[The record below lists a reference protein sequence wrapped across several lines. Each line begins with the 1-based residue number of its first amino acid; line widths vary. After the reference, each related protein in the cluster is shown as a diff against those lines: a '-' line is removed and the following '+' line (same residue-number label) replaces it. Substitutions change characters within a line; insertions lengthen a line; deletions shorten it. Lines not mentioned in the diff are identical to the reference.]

1 MAKRIE
7 QPSRMRATIDYL
19 RHCQA
24 YRAAGGQVAFTTDPA
39 WLVQMA
45 INRRAGWQDDPSLLR
60 GSAMPVAG
68 RYPKRASGD
77 DWRHLRLFAHNI
89 NTPRLIVRERE
100 CPMRLRA
107 RLAHRLY
114 TD

>member
-1 MAKRIE
+1 MTAASPVRN
-7 QPSRMRATIDYL
+7 TIDWL
-19 RHCQA
+19 QRCRA
-24 YRAAGGQVAFTTDPA
+24 YRAAGGQVSFTTDPA

-45 INRRAGWQDDPSLLR
+45 INRRAGWPDDPSLLR
-60 GSAMPVAG
+60 GSAVPVEG

-100 CPMRLRA
+100 CPPRLRA
-107 RLAHRLY
+107 RLANRLY
-114 TD
+114 RED

>member
-1 MAKRIE
+1 MKSATA
-7 QPSRMRATIDYL
+7 ATIEYL
-19 RHCQA
+19 NRCRAH
-24 YRAAGGQVAFTTDPA
+24 RAAGGRVAFTTDPT

-60 GSAMPVAG
+60 GSAMPVEG
-68 RYPKRASGD
+68 KYPKRASGD

-100 CPMRLRA
+100 CPTRLRG
-107 RLAHRLY
+107 RLAHRLSDNA
-114 TD
+114 T